1 MRNAIHSLMRNTDSL
16 LQRKTGSLLRN
27 TASLLR
33 RNTGSSLQS
42 KSVIRLFSNT
52 TFPYL
57 RKISFMFLIV
67 LFPLLHAQG
76 QLKTYINAEAGPAW
90 DINSTRNGG
99 NLFSSSI
106 IYGSVG
112 GLSIRQEVLPN
123 LSIGTGLYA
132 HQYSGGLNPTDE
144 RPHQPAVKSHGA
156 ILVPATVDY
165 RLHIP
170 NIPVSLTASLG
181 YQFGFLTGEPFVREA
196 SSLITLPAGPTIQ
209 YTLTEEIPLNK
220 TLHMVEAGV
229 SADYRFPNNWQFSL
243 RFSHFSGLREI
254 KYSTVDYTTSAG
266 NTGQVTYIHDGTRMQ
281 TTFNLGIP
289 VSNLWEN
296 RDLRLHRRVE
306 NSLGRGGMVRNNR
319 YIYFGGNLGALWRSF
334 SASNPAIGARSLESG
349 GFFRYANL
357 HAGIYAG
364 YMFNNVT
371 GIDIGAYYQRSSLF
385 NTIMYDHEDDLN
397 TFSGSP
403 MFLNV
408 PVMFRY
414 FYNMYD
420 NKLFLVPSL
429 GGVVLTHFSGPA
441 YASGTAA
448 FNYQTLSGDFS
459 DRTATYIAGRPVRFG
474 YSVRAALGVEYD
486 IPTPF
491 PLLLTWN
498 LTYSHGFR
506 DMEVT
511 EITTSLNEIPEASTI
526 TYKGTGWMTSIGI
539 RIPFSLDK
547 DGRKCGALPR
557 LRR

>member
-1 MRNAIHSLMRNTDSL
+1 MRNAIHSLMS
-16 LQRKTGSLLRN
+16 
-27 TASLLR
+27 
-33 RNTGSSLQS
+33 NTGSSLQR
-42 KSVIRLFSNT
+42 KIGIRLFSNAT
-52 TFPYL
+52 APNM
-57 RKISFMFLIV
+57 RKVSLMFLIL
-67 LFPLLHAQG
+67 LFPLLRAQG
-76 QLKTYINAEAGPAW
+76 QLKTYISAEAGPAW
-90 DINSTRNGG
+90 DISSPRNGG
-99 NLFSSSI
+99 NLFSPSAM
-106 IYGSVG
+106 YGSIG
-112 GLSIRQEVLPN
+112 GLSIWQEVLPN

-144 RPHQPAVKSHGA
+144 RPHQPAFKSHGA
-156 ILVPATVDY
+156 ILVPATVAY
-165 RLHIP
+165 RLQVP
-170 NIPVSLTASLG
+170 NIPVSLATSLG
-181 YQFGFLTGEPFVREA
+181 YQFGFLTGEPLVREA

-220 TLHMVEAGV
+220 TLHMVKAGV
-229 SADYRFPNNWQFSL
+229 SADYRFPNNWQLSL

-254 KYSTVDYTTSAG
+254 KYATVDYTTSAG
-266 NTGQVTYIHDGTRMQ
+266 NTGQVIYVHDGTRMQ

-296 RDLRLHRRVE
+296 RDQRLHRRVE
-306 NSLGRGGMVRNNR
+306 NSLGRGGTVRNNR

-334 SASNPAIGARSLESG
+334 STSNPAIGAGSLESG

-357 HAGIYAG
+357 HTGIYAG

-371 GIDIGAYYQRSSLF
+371 GLDIGAYYQRSSLF
-385 NTIMYDHEDDLN
+385 NTIMYDHADDLN
-397 TFSGSP
+397 TFSGAP
-403 MFLNV
+403 MFLDV

-429 GGVVLTHFSGPA
+429 GGAILTHFSGPA

-448 FNYQTLSGDFS
+448 FNYQTLSGNFS
-459 DRTATYIAGRPVRFG
+459 DGTATYIAGRPVRFG

-498 LTYSHGFR
+498 LVYSHGFR
-506 DMEVT
+506 DLEVT
-511 EITTSLNEIPEASTI
+511 EITTSLNETPEVSTI
-526 TYKGTGWMTSIGI
+526 IYKGTGWMTSIGI